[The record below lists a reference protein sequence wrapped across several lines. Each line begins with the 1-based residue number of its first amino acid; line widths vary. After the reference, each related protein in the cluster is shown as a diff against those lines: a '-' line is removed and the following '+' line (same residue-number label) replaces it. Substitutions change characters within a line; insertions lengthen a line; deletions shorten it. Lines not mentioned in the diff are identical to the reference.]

1 MPPNLFIEDR
11 PAERR
16 AFARRTLILFVIM
29 AGLVVG
35 LLARMLHLQV
45 WQYEKYRT
53 RSDENRIEVVPV
65 PPARGLIFDRLGN
78 RLVENRPV
86 FSLTLALER
95 VDDLD
100 QLLAD
105 LSALIPISTEDLEQ
119 FEQRRRSHRRRPE
132 PLVLKATLDEEEIA
146 VLAVNRHRLIGAQI
160 EAQIARHY
168 PYGDL
173 TAHAIGSVR
182 RITAEDMKTLGRVRY
197 RRTNFIGKRGVEKFY
212 ERSLHGEVGN
222 KWVETDAYGRHR
234 QVLDF
239 HPPTAGQNISLH
251 LDIRVQIA
259 AAAALGERRGAV
271 VAFDPKSGGIL
282 ALVSNPSYDPNL
294 FVTGMDPAHYQALT
308 SSRDAPLLNRAVNGL
323 YAPGSTIK
331 PILGLAALTHGVVDW
346 QEEIVDRG
354 AFRLPG
360 QKRIYRDWNWT
371 PTNPGGQG
379 IVNLHRAIYR
389 SSNIFFYNMGVRLQG
404 ERMAAFFRQFGYG
417 EVTAV
422 DVAGA
427 SPGVMPDAVWKQGT
441 KGEPWY
447 PGDNVNLSIG
457 QGDLLVTPLQVATAA
472 AVLANRGRRVRPR
485 MLLTSGRPLVE
496 DDPPLP
502 LPPVSGPSADD
513 WERMVDA
520 MEAVVHRGD
529 YGHGQNGTAWY
540 YIGRGIAYRMAGKSG
555 TAQVVEIKQGQKYEE
570 SEHDEYSRK
579 HAWFMAFA
587 PADDPEIVVSVL
599 VENGG
604 GGSSVAAPV
613 VRDVMDAYLL
623 PQVAA
628 L

>member
-1 MPPNLFIEDR
+1 MTPNLAIKDR
-11 PAERR
+11 PSERR
-16 AFARRTLILFVIM
+16 AFARRTSILFVIM
-29 AGLVVG
+29 AGLVVA

-45 WQYEKYRT
+45 WQYDKYQT
-53 RSDENRIEVVPV
+53 RSEENRIEMVPV
-65 PPARGLIFDRLGN
+65 PPARGLIFDRHGN
-78 RLVENRPV
+78 RLAENRPV
-86 FSLTLALER
+86 FNLTLALER
-95 VDDLD
+95 VDDLE

-105 LSALIPISTEDLEQ
+105 LSALIPIGAQDLEQ
-119 FEQRRRSHRRRPE
+119 FEQRRRGPRRRSE
-132 PLVLKATLDEEEIA
+132 PLLLKAGLDEEEVAI
-146 VLAVNRHRLIGAQI
+146 LAVNRHRLIGAEI
-160 EAQIARHY
+160 DAQIARYY

-182 RITAEDMKTLGRVRY
+182 RITAEDMETLDRVRY
-197 RRTNFIGKRGVEKFY
+197 SRTNFIGKRGVEKFY
-212 ERSLHGEVGN
+212 ERSLHGEVGSQ
-222 KWVETDAYGRHR
+222 WVETDAYGRHR
-234 QVLDF
+234 QTLDF
-239 HPPTAGQNISLH
+239 QPPTAGQNISLH

-271 VAFDPKSGGIL
+271 VALAPKSGGIL
-282 ALVSNPSYDPNL
+282 ALVSNPGYDPNL
-294 FVTGMDPAHYQALT
+294 FVTGMDPAHYQALA

-323 YAPGSTIK
+323 YAPGSTVK
-331 PILGLAALTHGVVDW
+331 PILGLAALAQNLVDW
-346 QEEIVDRG
+346 QEEILDRG
-354 AFRLPG
+354 TFRLPG
-360 QKRIYRDWNWT
+360 QRRVYRDWNWT
-371 PTNPGGQG
+371 PSNPGGQG

-404 ERMAAFFRQFGYG
+404 ERMADFMRQFGYG
-417 EVTAV
+417 VLTAV

-427 SPGVMPDAVWKQGT
+427 SPGVVPDAVWKMGA

-457 QGDLLVTPLQVATAA
+457 QGDLLVTPLQVAVAA
-472 AVLANRGRRVRPR
+472 SVLANRGRRVRPQ
-485 MLLTSGRPLVE
+485 MLLTSDRPLVE
-496 DDPPLP
+496 DDPPPP

-529 YGHGQNGTAWY
+529 FGYGQNGTAWY
-540 YIGRGIAYRMAGKSG
+540 YIGRGIGYRMAGKSG
-555 TAQVVEIKQGQKYEE
+555 TAQVVEIKQGEKYDE
-570 SEHDEYSRK
+570 SELDEYSRK